1 MDILDGEPNVGHI
14 SFLRN
19 QHPEANCNLQF
30 LIASSAFCKPRRA
43 AVSYCKLQLIAQC
56 KHVLDS
62 NLLNLKSIKK
72 LFPFLPEL
80 WQFKPG

>member
-1 MDILDGEPNVGHI
+1 MDILVGEPIAGPV

-19 QHPEANCNLQF
+19 QPSEANCNLQF

-56 KHVLDS
+56 KHVPDS